1 MLSNIELNQE
11 MSKEDYKAQKKELE
25 IKMGMLQRKIK
36 EYQIPVILVFEGW
49 GAAGKGKLISRVLYP
64 LDPRGVKVHTSNRLL
79 EDDIMHPLLWT
90 FWINTPLKGK
100 MTIFDKSWHTML
112 LRKRFENS
120 VSKPKVLQMF
130 EDINNFEQQLAD
142 DGAVI
147 MKFFLHIS
155 KDEQKKRIKEI
166 SKNKST
172 SWRINEE
179 DRKQNKYYEQYR
191 DLIEDMIQKTHTD
204 YAPWYVIESE
214 NSKYAAI
221 KTCKIFVERIE
232 QAIQN
237 IEKKKIIEKAEIQP
251 VDMNVPEISILN
263 TIDLSK
269 TITKEEYKQKLE
281 FYQNKVR
288 ELEYKMY
295 AKRIP
300 VVIAFEGWDAA
311 GKGGSIKRLT
321 EEMDPRGYRVIP
333 IASPTKEELDHHYLW
348 RFWKEMP
355 KDGHMAIFDRSWYG
369 RVMVERLEGFCTTE
383 EWQRAYTEIN
393 QMEQHIANHGAVIL
407 KFWMHIDKDEQLAR
421 FKARQENPLKQW
433 KITDE
438 DWRNRE
444 KWDLYEKA
452 VNEML
457 FRTNTDYAPW
467 IIVESNSKQF
477 ARIKVLETVVNAIE
491 EKLKSLK

>member
-36 EYQIPVILVFEGW
+36 EYQIPVLLVFEGW

-64 LDPRGVKVHTSNRLL
+64 LDPRGVKVHTTNRLL

-120 VSKPKVLQMF
+120 VSSPKVLQMF

-172 SWRINEE
+172 SWRITEE
-179 DRKQNKYYEQYR
+179 DRKQNKHYEQYR
-191 DLIEDMIQKTHTD
+191 NLIEDMIQKTHTD

-491 EKLKSLK
+491 EKLKNLK

>member
-1 MLSNIELNQE
+1 MLSNIELNQK
-11 MSKEDYKAQKKELE
+11 MSKEEYKTQKKELE

-64 LDPRGVKVHTSNRLL
+64 LDPRGVRVHTTNRLS

-90 FWINTPLKGK
+90 FWTNTPLKGK
-100 MTIFDKSWHTML
+100 MTIFDKSWHRIV

-120 VSKPKVLQMF
+120 VSKQKVTEMF

-142 DGAVI
+142 DGTVI

-155 KDEQKKRIKEI
+155 KEEQKNRIKEI
-166 SKNKST
+166 EKNSST
-172 SWRINEE
+172 SWRINDE
-179 DRKQNKYYEQYR
+179 DIKQNQHYEQYR

-204 YAPWYVIESE
+204 YAPWYVIEAE
-214 NSKYAAI
+214 DSKYATI
-221 KTCKIFVERIE
+221 KTCKIFIERIE

-237 IEKKKIIEKAEIQP
+237 IEKKKIIEKAELKP
-251 VDMNVPEISILN
+251 VNMNIPEVSILN

-269 TITKEEYKQKLE
+269 TITKDEYKKKLE
-281 FYQNKVR
+281 KYQNKMR
-288 ELEYKMY
+288 ELEYEMY

-321 EEMDPRGYRVIP
+321 EEMDPRGYRVVP
-333 IASPTKEELDHHYLW
+333 VASPTKEELDHHYLW

-355 KDGHMAIFDRSWYG
+355 KDGHMTIFDRSWYG

-407 KFWMHIDKDEQLAR
+407 KFWLHIDKEEQLAR
-421 FKARQENPLKQW
+421 FKARQEDPLKQW

-444 KWDLYEKA
+444 KWDEYEKA

-467 IIVESNSKQF
+467 IIVESNSKQY
-477 ARIKVLETVVNAIE
+477 ARIKVLETVINAIE
-491 EKLKSLK
+491 SKLKSIK